1 MIRPNFIFM
10 KRAYSFNLDIK
21 LEPLIKKELQK
32 KGFDFFSA
40 SYAFWRGKN
49 KDGLSITFYQKGK
62 LLIQGKDIEKMVDF
76 FIQNKFITSEASNK
90 VLERSEQVLIKTNK
104 TFDSFNWIG
113 VDESGKGD
121 YFGPLVIA
129 GVLMKKEI
137 ENYFLKIGVKDSKRL
152 SDSVVGKIAEE
163 IKAKTIHSIVSI
175 QPLKYNQL
183 YERIGNLN
191 KLLAWGHSRVIENIL
206 EQEEVGYVI
215 IDQFGKQEYLLKAL
229 MKKGKKVELKQQHHA
244 EQDIAVASAS
254 ILARATFN
262 KHFEVLSQKYKIKLL
277 KGASQQVIQTA
288 RDFVKKYGKSE
299 LKQVAKLHF
308 KTTLNVLNKKLF

>member
-76 FIQNKFITSEASNK
+76 FIQNKF
-90 VLERSEQVLIKTNK
+90 VKTNK
-104 TFDSFNWIG
+104 AFDSDKWIG

-183 YERIGNLN
+183 YEKIGNLN

-277 KGASQQVIQTA
+277 KGASQQVIQVA

-308 KTTLNVLNKKLF
+308 KTTLSL